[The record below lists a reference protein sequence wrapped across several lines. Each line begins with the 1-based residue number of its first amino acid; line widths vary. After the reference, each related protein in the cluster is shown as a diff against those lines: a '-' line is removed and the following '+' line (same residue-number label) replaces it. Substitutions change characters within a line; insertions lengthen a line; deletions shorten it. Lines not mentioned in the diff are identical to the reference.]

1 MKVYIS
7 GPMTGKPD
15 YNRAAFYLAAE
26 RLKRQGY
33 IPKHTAWMVD
43 DLDRADY
50 MRNSIE
56 LMLTCDAIFLL
67 NGWKD
72 SLGAK
77 VEKSIADVCGLQLM
91 YEEDEEND
99 C

>member
-1 MKVYIS
+1 MKVYIA
-7 GPMTGKPD
+7 GPMTGLPD

-26 RLKRQGY
+26 RLKEQGY

-43 DLDRADY
+43 DLDRVDY

-77 VEKSIADVCGLQLM
+77 VEKSIADVCGLQII
-91 YEEDEEND
+91 EEVTEDD
-99 C
+99 R

>member
-1 MKVYIS
+1 MKVYIA
-7 GPMTGKPD
+7 GPMTGLPD
-15 YNRAAFYLAAE
+15 YNRAAFYLAADN
-26 RLKRQGY
+26 LKKQGH

-43 DLDRADY
+43 GLDRADY

-77 VEKSIADVCGLQLM
+77 VEKSIADVCGLQII
-91 YEEDEEND
+91 EEEEQ
-99 C
+99 

>member
-1 MKVYIS
+1 MKIYIA
-7 GPMTGKPD
+7 GPMTGLPD
-15 YNRAAFYLAAE
+15 YNRAAFYLAADN
-26 RLKRQGY
+26 LKEQGH

-43 DLDRADY
+43 GLDRADY

-72 SLGAK
+72 SLGSK
-77 VEKSIADVCGLQLM
+77 VEKSIADVCGLQII
-91 YEEDEEND
+91 EEVTEDD
-99 C
+99 R

>member
-1 MKVYIS
+1 MKIYIS
-7 GPMTGKPD
+7 GPMTGLPD

-26 RLKRQGY
+26 RLKEQGY

-43 DLDRADY
+43 DLDRVDY

-77 VEKSIADVCGLQLM
+77 VEKSIADVCGLQII
-91 YEEDEEND
+91 EEEETED
-99 C
+99 DR

>member
-26 RLKRQGY
+26 RLKRQGH

-43 DLDRADY
+43 GLDRADY
-50 MRNSIE
+50 MRNSIQ
-56 LMLTCDAIFLL
+56 LMLTCEAIYLL
-67 NGWKD
+67 SGWEN

-77 VEKSIADVCGLQLM
+77 VEKSIADVCGLQII
-91 YEEDEEND
+91 EEEEQ
-99 C
+99 